1 MSIGRVL
8 GTAFGVLF
16 GNLWVILGISFLFC
30 GVPQGVINYLQQY
43 AQTLVRDGSATPG
56 MVAALFVSGVLINAL
71 CAIVAQGALVRATIG
86 WSRGERVGFGDALVA
101 ALRRALPLIGLG
113 IVSGLAFAGAAILL
127 IVPAIILAT
136 VWYVSAPVVVVE
148 RRGVFGALGRSADL
162 TRGYRWWVFVVLL
175 VVVGFV
181 LVILT
186 FSGLLSGLA
195 VYIAVSGRD
204 MSWLPTIMGVAS
216 AIIGT
221 VQTALLGTI
230 PTATYIELRDLQEG
244 PEAQG
249 LDEVFA

>member
-1 MSIGRVL
+1 
-8 GTAFGVLF
+8 
-16 GNLWVILGISFLFC
+16 
-30 GVPQGVINYLQQY
+30 
-43 AQTLVRDGSATPG
+43 
-56 MVAALFVSGVLINAL
+56 
-71 CAIVAQGALVRATIG
+71 
-86 WSRGERVGFGDALVA
+86 
-101 ALRRALPLIGLG
+101 
-113 IVSGLAFAGAAILL
+113 
-127 IVPAIILAT
+127 VPAIILAT
-136 VWYVSAPVVVVE
+136 IWYVSAPVVVAE

-175 VVVGFV
+175 IVVGFA

-204 MSWLPTIMGVAS
+204 MSWLPIIMGVAS

>member
-1 MSIGRVL
+1 MSIGRIL

-16 GNLWVILGISFLFC
+16 GNLWVILAISFVFC
-30 GVPQGVINYLQQY
+30 GIPQGLINYLQQY

-56 MVAALFVSGVLINAL
+56 MVLALVVSGVLINAL
-71 CAIVAQGALVRATIG
+71 CAIVAQGALARATIG
-86 WSRGERVGFGDALVA
+86 WSRGERVGFGDALA
-101 ALRRALPLIGLG
+101 TALRRALPLIGLG
-113 IVSGLAFAGAAILL
+113 IVSGLAFVAATILL

-136 VWYVSAPVVVVE
+136 IWYVSAPVVVAE

-175 VVVGFV
+175 IVVGFA

-204 MSWLPTIMGVAS
+204 MSWLPIIMGVAS